1 LGEYRREPPAFEETR
16 IVSLVAA
23 LPVGFPC
30 RKRRLAFGSDAERR
44 EWIGVGRIVVSS
56 MVALDGVMGAPERW
70 AFPFADEEFNR
81 WALDELLA
89 SDALLLGRTTYEGFA
104 DYWPTAEDGIGLAD
118 RMNAM
123 PKFVV
128 STTLEGALAWNA
140 TLIEGDLVEA
150 VSDLKRRAGG
160 DVLVLASADLVH
172 ELARQEL
179 VDEYRLRL
187 APVLAGGGKRLL
199 GEVGEPKALR
209 LVGTETFASGVVVLT
224 YRPAE
229 QDG

>member
-1 LGEYRREPPAFEETR
+1 
-16 IVSLVAA
+16 
-23 LPVGFPC
+23 
-30 RKRRLAFGSDAERR
+30 
-44 EWIGVGRIVVSS
+44 

-104 DYWPTAEDGIGLAD
+104 DYWPSAEDGSGLAD

-128 STTLEGALAWNA
+128 STTLAGPLAWNA

-150 VSDLKRRAGG
+150 VSDLAPHVPVRTMSRMERG
-160 DVLVLASADLVH
+160 
-172 ELARQEL
+172 RL
-179 VDEYRLRL
+179 VDSFRAIERIREKV
-187 APVLAGGGKRLL
+187 AVEIGGRT
-199 GEVGEPKALR
+199 V
-209 LVGTETFASGVVVLT
+209 
-224 YRPAE
+224 
-229 QDG
+229 